1 MERGRKIWKW
11 TFPYL
16 LTTIYYLLGSVSS
29 FAQITFERTYGDTAD
44 ERGFSVQQTVPD
56 GGYII
61 TGWTESFG
69 AGGRDVYLVKT
80 DSLGD
85 TLWTRTYGGTGT
97 DEGWSVQQTV
107 PDGGYIIAGFT
118 SSFGAGLG
126 DVYLIKT
133 DSLGDTLWTRT
144 YGGTLED
151 IGFSVQKTSEGGYI
165 LTGRTESFGSGGWDV
180 YLIKTDSL
188 GDTLWTRTFGGPN
201 LEEGHAV
208 QATSDGGYIIAGDT
222 RSFGAG
228 GWDFYIIKTDSLGET
243 LWTRTYGDTNHEAST
258 FVQET
263 SDGGYIVA
271 GYTSSFGAGNGDVY
285 LIKTDSLGDTLWTR
299 TFGGTANDE
308 GWSVQQTVQDG
319 GYIIAGGTTS
329 FGAGGKDLYL
339 LKTDSLA
346 ATLWARTYGGTEEDH
361 GWSVQ
366 QTVPDGGYIIAG
378 TTRSFG
384 AGGSDVY
391 LIKTD
396 GNGQVGVKEE
406 DSRVRIPSSRVML
419 YHNEPNPF
427 HHITMI
433 HYQIPD
439 TNHESRITKHV
450 TLAVY
455 DITGKQVETLVDEF
469 QEPGVYEVEWEGKNV
484 SSGIYFYR
492 LQTGDFIATRKM
504 ILLK

>member
-1 MERGRKIWKW
+1 
-11 TFPYL
+11 
-16 LTTIYYLLGSVSS
+16 
-29 FAQITFERTYGDTAD
+29 
-44 ERGFSVQQTVPD
+44 
-56 GGYII
+56 
-61 TGWTESFG
+61 
-69 AGGRDVYLVKT
+69 
-80 DSLGD
+80 
-85 TLWTRTYGGTGT
+85 
-97 DEGWSVQQTV
+97 
-107 PDGGYIIAGFT
+107 
-118 SSFGAGLG
+118 
-126 DVYLIKT
+126 
-133 DSLGDTLWTRT
+133 
-144 YGGTLED
+144 
-151 IGFSVQKTSEGGYI
+151 
-165 LTGRTESFGSGGWDV
+165 
-180 YLIKTDSL
+180 
-188 GDTLWTRTFGGPN
+188 
-201 LEEGHAV
+201 
-208 QATSDGGYIIAGDT
+208 SDWGYIIAGDT

-228 GWDFYIIKTDSLGET
+228 GWDFYIIKTDSLGDT